1 MALPR
6 LLRWGP
12 RVLAWTGQA
21 IAGLG
26 RRCITGSMQAW
37 KFFGFAVEAV
47 VSLFQF
53 FGRQGFR
60 ASFRVAM
67 QQVYFTGLEAMPFL
81 SLLSLLLGF
90 TVIAQ
95 SLPQLQ
101 GVGAHALIG
110 QILVISIV
118 RELGPLITAMVVI
131 TRSGTAM
138 AAQMATNRITGEVEA
153 LEGMGISIFHY
164 LVVPR
169 VLGSVISLFCMIVY
183 FDAIALIGG
192 FLVAST
198 RLTMPFNLYVD
209 YIFASL
215 SALDLYLSLTKGVL
229 FGGGIALFSCFH
241 GLRARRA
248 AFEVPMV
255 ARSGVI
261 QSMFF
266 VFVSSAVISA
276 LFYWI

>member
-1 MALPR
+1 MVFYRGAMAAWIVGFFSSVG
-6 LLRWGP
+6 LRCMNA
-12 RVLAWTGQA
+12 LARAWAFFVFTVEVVIALGQF
-21 IAGLG
+21 L
-26 RRCITGSMQAW
+26 
-37 KFFGFAVEAV
+37 
-47 VSLFQF
+47 
-53 FGRQGFR
+53 GRQGFV
-60 ASFRVAM
+60 ASFRVSM

-81 SLLSLLLGF
+81 SLLSLLIGF

-169 VLGSVISLFCMIVY
+169 LLGCVISLFCMIVY
-183 FDAIALIGG
+183 FDAVALIGG
-192 FLVAST
+192 FLIAST
-198 RLTMPFNLYVD
+198 RLTMPFSLYVD
-209 YIFASL
+209 YIFQSL
-215 SALDLYLSLTKGVL
+215 STLDLYLSLTKGVL
-229 FGGGIALFSCFH
+229 FGGGIALFSCYH

-266 VFVSSAVISA
+266 VFVSSALISA